1 MALPLAAVAAIATG
15 IPALALGTHAE
26 VRDAAHA
33 LTGAQLNNVSAQAT
47 AVAAAG
53 TPVLVQVQV
62 ESANS
67 TTAIAEAEALM
78 NGADI
83 ESVTGAQDGLVML
96 VDIQPGTNNQHG
108 SAALYAGHR
117 LSAGRLPQT
126 ELSRLYDNIMSPRL
140 LSGDLS
146 GALTATLAA
155 VHEDLLSGPPA
166 PTLARGVAA
175 AVAAVPLNIAAL
187 VLLIVVVGRARRV
200 WLRRNR
206 VAAPVTET
214 TEPPTDDEPAIAG
227 AVWNGHPTRSLVL
240 ATVFDLARRGA
251 LTIESTDH
259 KHYVVRLVDESKAHA
274 PWERVVWLRLADAS
288 RQDGTIP
295 TSRLGGLRRNFA
307 AFRTQLI
314 TDLRDRGLYSA
325 DADREA
331 APLRWLAWISMALVV
346 VDAAAALIGHQAW
359 ALPGIAV
366 ACTSAVVAFGVAAT
380 ISRNTDT
387 GAALAA
393 RWEGFRRGLVAAA
406 GKPDEQVARAIDVEH
421 CLPWA
426 IALACTR
433 DIDPLLVRADARGIQ
448 PRWLVP
454 TQGDS
459 GFYGAWL
466 GVDGGFGGGG
476 SSASMG
482 GGAAGGGAGA
492 GGSF

>member
-1 MALPLAAVAAIATG
+1 MAAIAAGT
-15 IPALALGTHAE
+15 PALALGTQAE

-33 LTGAQLNNVSAQAT
+33 LTGAQLNDVRAQAT
-47 AVAAAG
+47 TVAAAG

-67 TTAIAEAEALM
+67 TTAIADAAALM
-78 NGADI
+78 NSADI
-83 ESVTGAQDGLVML
+83 ESVTGAQDGLVVL

-126 ELSRLYDNIMSPRL
+126 ELSRLYDDIMSPRL
-140 LSGDLS
+140 LNGDLS

-155 VHEDLLSGPPA
+155 VHEDLLSGPPG
-166 PTLARGVAA
+166 PSLARGVAA

-187 VLLIVVVGRARRV
+187 VLLIVVAGRARRA

-214 TEPPTDDEPAIAG
+214 TEPPTDDAPVIAG
-227 AVWNGHPTRSLVL
+227 AVWNGHPTRALVL

-259 KHYVVRLVDESKAHA
+259 KHHVVRLVDESKVHA
-274 PWERVVWLRLADAS
+274 PWERVVWLRLARAS

-307 AFRTQLI
+307 AFQTQLI
-314 TDLRDRGLYSA
+314 TDLQDRGLYSA

-331 APLRWLAWISMALVV
+331 APLRRLAWGSIGLVV
-346 VDAAAALIGHQAW
+346 VDAAAALIGHQVG
-359 ALPGIAV
+359 ALPGIV
-366 ACTSAVVAFGVAAT
+366 AGCTSAVVAFGVAST

-387 GAALAA
+387 GVALGA

-406 GKPDEQVARAIDVEH
+406 GKPDEQVARAIDVED

-426 IALACTR
+426 IALACTH
-433 DIDPLLVRADARGIQ
+433 DIDSLLVRADARGIQ

-466 GVDGGFGGGG
+466 GVDGGFGGG
-476 SSASMG
+476 SSASMGGGVG
-482 GGAAGGGAGA
+482 GGAAGGGADA